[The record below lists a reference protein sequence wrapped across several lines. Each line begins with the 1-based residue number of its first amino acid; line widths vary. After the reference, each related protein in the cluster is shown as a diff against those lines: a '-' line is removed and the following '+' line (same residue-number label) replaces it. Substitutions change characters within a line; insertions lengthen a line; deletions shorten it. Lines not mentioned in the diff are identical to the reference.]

1 MTTSPKRLAPASAGR
16 HGRPHT
22 DQEHTM
28 TEPSKKSPSLP
39 PRWFIR
45 SFWVAQ
51 RAVYSV
57 TGGRFGLRAAKTDR
71 WGMLRLRTVGRRTGE
86 ERVAILGYFEDGP
99 DLVTMAM
106 NGWADAEPAWWLNLQ
121 AQPDVTVDLPGGSR
135 AVHAHA
141 ADKDERPRLWA
152 RWAVYDK
159 DLDAFA
165 ARRSRETAVVILSP
179 RSE

>member
-1 MTTSPKRLAPASAGR
+1 MSAPSTTSPF
-16 HGRPHT
+16 
-22 DQEHTM
+22 
-28 TEPSKKSPSLP
+28 LP

-45 SFWVAQ
+45 TFWVVQ

-57 TGGRFGLRAAKTDR
+57 TGGRLGLQVATADR
-71 WGMLRLRTVGRRTGE
+71 QGMLRLRTVGRRTRA
-86 ERVAILGYFEDGP
+86 ERVAILGYFEDGA

-135 AVHAHA
+135 AVRGRA
-141 ADKDERPRLWA
+141 ASAEERPRLWA

-159 DLDAFA
+159 GLDAYA

-179 RSE
+179 R

>member
-1 MTTSPKRLAPASAGR
+1 MTSQQPAPASAGR
-16 HGRPHT
+16 RNHPHA
-22 DQEHTM
+22 DQEHTVSVV
-28 TEPSKKSPSLP
+28 SKQSTSLP

-45 SFWVAQ
+45 LFWVAQ

-57 TGGRFGLRAAKTDR
+57 TRGRLGLRTATPAR

-135 AVHAHA
+135 AVHGRA
-141 ADKDERPRLWA
+141 AKEDERPRLWA
-152 RWAVYDK
+152 MQASYDK

-179 RSE
+179 RPA